1 MSPSLPTALVVLC
14 LVIATVG
21 AQANTR
27 EALEGVRFIELTE
40 EPGVEAPEV
49 FIRPGL
55 STNFNFDTD
64 LARAADGRDRVDLA
78 RREAFTRVDVGQ
90 ASLRLIPSATLKPGD
105 RLGLQVFFQDGAA
118 PAFARFT
125 LVVSADR
132 AERVVEVYRDARPA
146 ESYRQEAQAA
156 HAATARCLD
165 ALERLKAER
174 AGPGGLLGLLLS
186 RQVDSTGV
194 KTRDLTKSIT
204 KPQGNPLDL
213 SDVWTYRSA
222 TQVIVEVA
230 VTPPVGTRPWK
241 AESASLTSRRRPES
255 KALTVWQEAPVAEK
269 PDLPQ
274 RLFVVADASPGELQ
288 GTYTLTLK
296 DAGTERT
303 FVLGNVTF
311 P

>member
-1 MSPSLPTALVVLC
+1 
-14 LVIATVG
+14 
-21 AQANTR
+21 
-27 EALEGVRFIELTE
+27 
-40 EPGVEAPEV
+40 V

-55 STNFNFDTD
+55 STNFNFDTA
-64 LARAADGRDRVDLA
+64 LLRTSTGASTVVLERDTDFKL
-78 RREAFTRVDVGQ
+78 VDVGL
-90 ASLRLIPSATLKPGD
+90 ASVRLLPSATLKPGD

-132 AERVVEVYRDARPA
+132 VERLVEVYRDARPA

-174 AGPGGLLGLLLS
+174 AGPPGLLGMLLN

-204 KPQGNPLDL
+204 WPQGSPLDL
-213 SDVWTYRSA
+213 LDAWTYRSA
-222 TQVIVEVA
+222 TQVVVELA
-230 VTPPVGTRPWK
+230 VTPPVGTRSWK

-255 KALTVWQEAPVAEK
+255 KALTVWQEAPNNDE
-269 PDLPQ
+269 PGRPQ
-274 RLFVVADASPGELQ
+274 RLFVVTDASQGELQ
-288 GTYTLTLK
+288 GTYTLTLR
-296 DAGTERT
+296 DADTERT